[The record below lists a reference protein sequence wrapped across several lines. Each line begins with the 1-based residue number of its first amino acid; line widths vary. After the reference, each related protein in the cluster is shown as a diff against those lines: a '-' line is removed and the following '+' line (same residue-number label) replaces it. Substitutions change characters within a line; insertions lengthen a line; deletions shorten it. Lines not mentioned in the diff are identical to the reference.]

1 MNSGAGGFDSHALP
15 PSALALGV
23 TLRTLAE
30 TEIRPIAQGDEAQLL
45 RSFSEV
51 FGAVDPN
58 YQPLRM
64 GQDYNSDDE
73 KEEEKDTTKY
83 VRI

>member
-1 MNSGAGGFDSHALP
+1 MHSRHPLP
-15 PSALALGV
+15 RRS

-58 YQPLRM
+58 YQPWSAARWRWQFIENPAGTRLM
-64 GQDYNSDDE
+64 AAFDE
-73 KEEEKDTTKY
+73 RY
-83 VRI
+83 A